1 VFLSLVAKQ
10 CESRPGFGT
19 RCTPPVRGRGPESR
33 DAPAADYAAMSLH
46 GDLKQIRKRA
56 EQQGWRVEKRKEFWL
71 Y

>member
-1 VFLSLVAKQ
+1 
-10 CESRPGFGT
+10 
-19 RCTPPVRGRGPESR
+19 
-33 DAPAADYAAMSLH
+33 MSLH

>member
-1 VFLSLVAKQ
+1 
-10 CESRPGFGT
+10 
-19 RCTPPVRGRGPESR
+19 
-33 DAPAADYAAMSLH
+33 MSLR